1 MSAQLWR
8 TVGISISV
16 CVLKHMPGTYE
27 SKCLVAAAEF
37 GTVSSADEGWV
48 VASEGRLRI
57 DLSGVTV
64 QLVTAVAWRI
74 VVVSLD
80 GHQHVQTS

>member
-27 SKCLVAAAEF
+27 SKCLEAAAEF
-37 GTVSSADEGWV
+37 GVISRADEGWV
-48 VASEGRLRI
+48 VTSESRLCI
-57 DLSGVTV
+57 DLPGVAV
-64 QLVTAVAWRI
+64 QLVAAVA
-74 VVVSLD
+74 
-80 GHQHVQTS
+80 